1 MKRKTIRC
9 RWNPP
14 LSVRIILYTLC
25 MYIYAITYLS
35 RAGLQKYKYVPMYF
49 CIVWHIFNRSA
60 MGITKINLSIEYW
73 AFFWINFF
81 ASLTFFCLKDNN
93 KVSLWD
99 HNIYFT
105 PQVPPTYIF
114 ENGGKNLVKYFDLL
128 KLPNEQKSG
137 KV

>member
-1 MKRKTIRC
+1 MK
-9 RWNPP
+9 PP
-14 LSVRIILYTLC
+14 SVC
-25 MYIYAITYLS
+25 MYNIVYIMYVWMYMLLHICLGLDYKNISMYL
-35 RAGLQKYKYVPMYF
+35 
-49 CIVWHIFNRSA
+49 CIVWHISNRSA